1 MQVEMGHV
9 FFEFSVTYQAGVK
22 LSVLLGL
29 QKASYIQTDRSFQVI
44 VTTVVNQNQKACS
57 WGKYVLQDILSF
69 ESPLLPTSLLKLC
82 SQIIWLDY
90 TGARVSRIFFI
101 LINPLWTIFRLAE
114 ATTASSPT
122 ETDATVWAYFLFL
135 IFLTA
140 NDVLGILS
148 IFGKWNDI
156 FLFCSS
162 RRVKIGGNKTH
173 ICQIWKDNI
182 NVETVG

>member
-1 MQVEMGHV
+1 MIS
-9 FFEFSVTYQAGVK
+9 FT
-22 LSVLLGL
+22 
-29 QKASYIQTDRSFQVI
+29 SYILTDRSFQVI
-44 VTTVVNQNQKACS
+44 VTTVVLNQNQKACS

-90 TGARVSRIFFI
+90 TGAGASRIFFI
-101 LINPLWTIFRLAE
+101 LINPMWTIFRLRE
-114 ATTASSPT
+114 APAQLANGNWCNSQLAS
-122 ETDATVWAYFLFL
+122 VWAYFLFL

>member
-82 SQIIWLDY
+82 SHIIWLDY
-90 TGARVSRIFFI
+90 ARALPKLEQDI
-101 LINPLWTIFRLAE
+101 LYSHKPN
-114 ATTASSPT
+114 
-122 ETDATVWAYFLFL
+122 V
-135 IFLTA
+135 
-140 NDVLGILS
+140 
-148 IFGKWNDI
+148 
-156 FLFCSS
+156 
-162 RRVKIGGNKTH
+162 
-173 ICQIWKDNI
+173 DNI
-182 NVETVG
+182 